1 MFKNAMNGLQYR
13 FDAKGNTTRIDVNF
27 EGHDDNRDN
36 YINGS
41 VNVTTEDLDEGVTLD
56 DLNRKKIQDIA
67 HKKLVKLVSATGE

>member
-1 MFKNAMNGLQYR
+1 MNGLQYR
-13 FDAKGNTTRIDVNF
+13 FDAKGNTVRIDVGF

-41 VNVTTEDLDEGVTLD
+41 VNVTADDLESGVTLD

-67 HKKLVKLVSATGE
+67 HKKLIKLVSENNE

>member
-1 MFKNAMNGLQYR
+1 MFKNTMNGLQYR
-13 FDAKGNTTRIDVNF
+13 FDAKGNTVRIDVSF

-41 VNVTTEDLDEGVTLD
+41 VNVTTDDLDEGVTLD

-67 HKKLVKLVSATGE
+67 HKKFVKLVSATDE